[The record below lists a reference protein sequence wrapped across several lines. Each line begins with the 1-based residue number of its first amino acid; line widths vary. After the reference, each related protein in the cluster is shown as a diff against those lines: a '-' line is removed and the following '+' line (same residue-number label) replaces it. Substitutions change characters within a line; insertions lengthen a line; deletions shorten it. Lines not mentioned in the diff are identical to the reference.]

1 MPTRVINP
9 PTTKLIPEKNAY
21 IFLPDFRNVAIQKNS
36 PIRRKMKDR
45 KKYIAEFLA
54 ESEKIIKI
62 LEIVL

>member
-1 MPTRVINP
+1 M
-9 PTTKLIPEKNAY
+9 
-21 IFLPDFRNVAIQKNS
+21 PDFRNVAIQKNS